1 MTKLTELCLCF
12 PIHLVLSNKQ
22 DILFNVFIFKIHSS
36 SHHHLYE
43 ALYFNTIH
51 YIISSLIVINAFML
65 LILIVFII
73 IYSTAHFCFYKY
85 SHCIKILFIL
95 WIKKFTLILLTDAF
109 LMKVL
114 FKKKKFC
121 MIIFH
126 VVVHDIFNCTDVT
139 VDLICDYLLLFFLQ
153 NFLLY
158 WSHFSIRFFYIY
170 FFLNVMQYI
179 LHNKKLNFHRMWAV
193 FKVIFSFL
201 F

>member
-22 DILFNVFIFKIHSS
+22 DDILFNVFIFKIHSS
-36 SHHHLYE
+36 SHHYLYE
-43 ALYFNTIH
+43 ALYLNTIH
-51 YIISSLIVINAFML
+51 FIISSLIVINAFML

-95 WIKKFTLILLTDAF
+95 WIQKFTLILMTDAF

-114 FKKKKFC
+114 FLIFFLC

-126 VVVHDIFNCTDVT
+126 VVVHDIFNSTDVT
-139 VDLICDYLLLFFLQ
+139 VDLICDYLLLFF
-153 NFLLY
+153 FTEFFTLLI
-158 WSHFSIRFFYIY
+158 SFFYKI
-170 FFLNVMQYI
+170 FFI
-179 LHNKKLNFHRMWAV
+179 L
-193 FKVIFSFL
+193 ISF
-201 F
+201 